1 MCNQPGSIAA
11 TKDKKS
17 APIRLSIAVRAWNE
31 EAVIRRTL
39 ESVFDQT
46 LFEELSTRRERC
58 EILCIPNG
66 CTDRTAEI
74 AEAVFFEQQAA
85 HPFAGAFACRVENI
99 QEAGRN
105 HTWNA
110 YVHELVNKEAEFLCI
125 MDSDIL
131 FNRRD
136 TLFNLYAALLSR
148 PTAAIASGLQIKDIY
163 FKKKKSARDRIS
175 LATSDMTRTIAGQMT
190 GQLYCIRADAA
201 RRLWL
206 PKDLGAPD
214 DGFIKSVV
222 CTDHFTREVDAGRI
236 VTVENASHV
245 YEAYTSVPEIL
256 NNQKRQ
262 MIGQTT
268 VHVLVEYLKT
278 LPLKQREDLADT
290 LRRKEE
296 TDPDWLKWLLQEHL
310 NCNPAFWRLFPGVLT
325 FRFRRW
331 RKLKGRQRLTHLP
344 ATLAGFMVTL
354 IACVRAHRH
363 FRNGQVHYWPKASR
377 ENIRTLELGGAVT
390 EVK

>member
-1 MCNQPGSIAA
+1 MKAEQI
-11 TKDKKS
+11 
-17 APIRLSIAVRAWNE
+17 APIRLSIAVRAWHE

-39 ESVFDQT
+39 ESVFDQSV
-46 LFEELSTRRERC
+46 FEELSTRRERC
-58 EILCIPNG
+58 EVVCIPNG

-74 AEAVFFEQQAA
+74 AAEVFAKQQAS
-85 HPFAGAFACRVENI
+85 HPFASAFVCRVENI
-99 QEAGRN
+99 REAGRN

-110 YVHELVNKEAEFLCI
+110 YVHDLSSREAEFLCI

-148 PTAAIASGLQIKDIY
+148 PAASIASGLQIKDIF
-163 FKKKKSARDRIS
+163 FKTNKSARDRIS
-175 LATSDMTRTIAGQMT
+175 LATSDMTRTIAGQIT
-190 GQLYCIRADAA
+190 GQLYCIRAEAA

-214 DGFIKSVV
+214 DGFIKAVI
-222 CTDHFTREVDAGRI
+222 CTDHFTCEVDPARI
-236 VTVENASHV
+236 VTVENASHI
-245 YEAYTSVPEIL
+245 YEAYTSAREIL

-296 TDPDWLKWLLQEHL
+296 TDPDWLKQLLQEHMSR
-310 NCNPAFWRLFPGVLT
+310 NSVFWRLFPGVLT

-331 RKLKGRQRLTHLP
+331 RKLKGRQRVTHLP
-344 ATLAGFMVTL
+344 ATLAGFVVTL
-354 IACVRAHRH
+354 IACVRAH
-363 FRNGQVHYWPKASR
+363 
-377 ENIRTLELGGAVT
+377 
-390 EVK
+390 

>member
-1 MCNQPGSIAA
+1 MCNQPGSIALTGA
-11 TKDKKS
+11 ETT
-17 APIRLSIAVRAWNE
+17 APIRLSIAGRAWNE

-46 LFEELSTRRERC
+46 LFEELATRHERC

-66 CTDRTAEI
+66 CTDRTPEI
-74 AEAVFFEQQAA
+74 AKAVFIEQQAA
-85 HPFAGAFACRVENI
+85 HPFASSFTCRVENI
-99 QEAGRN
+99 REAGRN

-110 YVHELVNKEAEFLCI
+110 YVHELANREAEFLCL

-148 PTAAIASGLQIKDIY
+148 PAAAIASGLQIKDIY
-163 FKKKKSARDRIS
+163 FKKKKALRDRIS
-175 LATSDMTRTIAGQMT
+175 LATSDMTRTIAGQIT
-190 GQLYCIRADAA
+190 GQLYCIRAEAA

-214 DGFIKSVV
+214 DGFIKAVV
-222 CTDHFTREVDAGRI
+222 CSDHFTREVDAGRI
-236 VTVENASHV
+236 VAVENASHV

-296 TDPDWLKWLLQEHL
+296 TDADWLKRLLQEHL
-310 NCNPAFWRLFPGVLT
+310 NRNPVFWRLFPGVLT

-331 RKLKGRQRLTHLP
+331 RPFNLRQRLTHLP
-344 ATLAGFMVTL
+344 ATLAGFIVTL
-354 IACVRAHRH
+354 VACIRAHRH
-363 FRNGQVHYWPKASR
+363 FRKGQVHYWPKASR
-377 ENIRTLELGGAVT
+377 ENIQKLELRGAVT